1 MYRGHLFLSHSIVPS
16 VHRLKLIHLAMKTDS
31 LIQKEVMKK
40 LAHEPIL
47 NACEIGVSV
56 KNGVVT
62 LSGIVNTY
70 AKKVAAEEATKS
82 VIGVTGI
89 AEDIEVR
96 VNEVGKRPDSEI
108 AQAVL
113 NALHWNSSVPANQ
126 IRVIVDKGWAT
137 LEGEVAWEYEH
148 KAAISV
154 VQSLAGVV
162 GITDKIYIVPSYKI
176 KNLV

>member
-1 MYRGHLFLSHSIVPS
+1 
-16 VHRLKLIHLAMKTDS
+16 MKTDEQ
-31 LIQKEVMKK
+31 IQQDVMKRLK
-40 LAHEPIL
+40 HEPIL
-47 NACEIGVSV
+47 NASEIGVAA

-82 VIGVTGI
+82 VLGVTGI

-96 VNEVGKRPDSEI
+96 IEETGKRTDSEI
-108 AQAVL
+108 AQAVF

-162 GITDKIYIVPSYKI
+162 GITDKIDIVPSYKI
-176 KNLV
+176 KSLA